1 MVLGIY
7 NPPPDQIWY
16 YEINNEM
23 PQLYLN
29 QFTVIPI
36 CSNLIGY
43 SIYDD
48 NNGISENTDLTI

>member
-1 MVLGIY
+1 
-7 NPPPDQIWY
+7 
-16 YEINNEM
+16 M